1 MQDLIFA
8 KLLHFSRVLLHSV
21 PRFFY
26 TTGGRVVAGIASF
39 ALLCILW
46 LTYFAPEE
54 MRFTWVDKTAYWTA
68 LGLSIFCFCLTAVV
82 FISGAAWLSYQIV
95 FEWKRGFFS
104 LYKSPSFS
112 EMVEAIS
119 IGDDILIWELE
130 HEDRKVVDKRFKQ
143 AVEDCLDGQRV
154 VFIPFSQQE
163 AVYYL
168 DGYAETFKRSK
179 PPFGLTD
186 MEFPNFRNETYKE
199 YQDYLRWF
207 CFYYLSNIALIRM
220 NEAAAPQKLETYMA
234 AYTQRLLSIVFIF
247 FTLNVCGQNANLISS
262 DVANVVPPN
271 HASALYVFD
280 GGQYKRIG
288 DGQTDIKTLLEKG
301 QYYDKDAPCGQFR
314 YVSVNGKPVE
324 KSVQVTTARIEKN
337 EPLSIKDAN
346 RDMDMNVP
354 TLREATDQVNQWIEY
369 DQKNG
374 QEFMFVSFTYWKY
387 ISFWM
392 HQNVFPFLVIA
403 LCVFGLLAW
412 SSSSEYVV
420 STFGHTVVGPG
431 FRYVHAGSAFLMYCS
446 MASLGVVC
454 VADLMI
460 WLILK
465 GWAWWALAAV
475 ALIVARIGGGFIGKS
490 TPNTQVVSYSERA
503 KGLGSGRPS

>member
-26 TTGGRVVAGIASF
+26 ATGGRVVAGIASF
-39 ALLCILW
+39 TLLCILW
-46 LTYFAPEE
+46 MTYFAPEE
-54 MRFTWVDKTAYWTA
+54 MRYAWVDKASFWWLLFA
-68 LGLSIFCFCLTAVV
+68 NIFIFCGTSLFFVL
-82 FISGAAWLSYQIV
+82 GGAWLTYQIAW
-95 FEWKRGFFS
+95 EWKRGVFA

-112 EMVEAIS
+112 EMVEAFS
-119 IGDDILIWELE
+119 IGDDILIWEAE

-154 VFIPFSQQE
+154 VFIPFSQRE

-168 DGYAETFKRSK
+168 SGYAETFDRSK
-179 PPFGLTD
+179 PPFGMTD
-186 MEFPNFRNETYKE
+186 LEFPNFRNETYKE

-234 AYTQRLLSIVFIF
+234 AYTQRLLSFIF
-247 FTLNVCGQNANLISS
+247 LFLSLSLSAQNADKIKPEFK
-262 DVANVVPPN
+262 DIVPPN
-271 HASALYVFD
+271 HASVVYVFD

-288 DGQTDIKTLLEKG
+288 DGQADIKTLLEKG
-301 QYYDKDAPCGQFR
+301 KYYDKDAPCGQFQ

-324 KSVQVTTARIEKN
+324 KSVRVSTARIEKS

-387 ISFWM
+387 ISWWM

-403 LCVFGLLAW
+403 LCAFGILAW

-420 STFGHTVVGPG
+420 GTFGHTIVGPG
-431 FRYVHAGSAFLMYCS
+431 FRYVHSVSAFLMYCA
-446 MASLGVVC
+446 MACLGVV
-454 VADLMI
+454 VVIDLMI

-475 ALIVARIGGGFIGKS
+475 ALIVARLGGGFIGKS
-490 TPNTQVVSYSERA
+490 TPNTQVVTYGERA
-503 KGLGSGRPS
+503 KPLGTGK

>member
-301 QYYDKDAPCGQFR
+301 QYYDKDAPCGKFVS
-314 YVSVNGKPVE
+314 VSVNGLPAK
-324 KSVQVTTARIEKN
+324 QTVTTARIE
-337 EPLSIKDAN
+337 
-346 RDMDMNVP
+346 RVP
-354 TLREATDQVNQWIEY
+354 TVGGPIDTATYREKMERAKLAGDNAASELSDKGEITWDVVWHWFSLF
-369 DQKNG
+369 KWPV
-374 QEFMFVSFTYWKY
+374 FVAGMLTWF
-387 ISFWM
+387 
-392 HQNVFPFLVIA
+392 VA
-403 LCVFGLLAW
+403 AFGAEEIITN
-412 SSSSEYVV
+412 SM
-420 STFGHTVVGPG
+420 GRTVVGRKILSFQQNASHLTFG
-431 FRYVHAGSAFLMYCS
+431 FLVTFAILYLVQFGFFLSKFTLPFEVKAGVFT
-446 MASLGVVC
+446 VVC
-454 VADLMI
+454 WVAKRGCAMVHPNIPVISTGRDFD
-460 WLILK
+460 
-465 GWAWWALAAV
+465 APQR
-475 ALIVARIGGGFIGKS
+475 RI
-490 TPNTQVVSYSERA
+490 N
-503 KGLGSGRPS
+503 